1 MINSPIFYKFFKDFA
16 DYRKKTNRVTGW
28 YFLDVNLFPTLL
40 NAGTTDVTFQQSGK
54 QDSFRHILKNSANM
68 YETSGSQFF
77 RTTTEMQS
85 GPDAFG
91 ESRTVMTFLTIME
104 VMEIWCFR
112 LVLEGK
118 SGKEVP
124 ESSRL
129 EFLEKKF

>member
-1 MINSPIFYKFFKDFA
+1 
-16 DYRKKTNRVTGW
+16 
-28 YFLDVNLFPTLL
+28 
-40 NAGTTDVTFQQSGK
+40 
-54 QDSFRHILKNSANM
+54 M

-91 ESRTVMTFLTIME
+91 ESRTVMTFLTIMK